1 MPILQEVIT
10 MLCVQHKSFLI
21 QKLYFQP
28 LLRRGHEFAILLFYT
43 PLLYQ
48 IPDFYTGYQT
58 FILDTRHYFF
68 PNISYYPEVC
78 RSILGS
84 SLIVC
89 KLQEHISRY
98 MHVSILCSKLS
109 LTNKNCNELQQINLL
124 RYYLYNIDNFAHVCL
139 AGGVQL
145 IVFQQQQKH
154 SLHGSSL
161 SRECLPL

>member
-1 MPILQEVIT
+1 
-10 MLCVQHKSFLI
+10 
-21 QKLYFQP
+21 
-28 LLRRGHEFAILLFYT
+28 
-43 PLLYQ
+43 
-48 IPDFYTGYQT
+48 
-58 FILDTRHYFF
+58 
-68 PNISYYPEVC
+68 
-78 RSILGS
+78 
-84 SLIVC
+84 
-89 KLQEHISRY
+89 

-109 LTNKNCNELQQINLL
+109 LTNKNCNEFQQINLL

>member
-1 MPILQEVIT
+1 MATHSTVLAWRIPGMGATVYGVAQSRTWLKR
-10 MLCVQHKSFLI
+10 LSSSSSSKKSSWICNSLS
-21 QKLYFQP
+21 P
-28 LLRRGHEFAILLFYT
+28 
-43 PLLYQ
+43 
-48 IPDFYTGYQT
+48 
-58 FILDTRHYFF
+58 FILDTRLYFF
-68 PNISYYPEVC
+68 SNISYFSEVN

-89 KLQEHISRY
+89 KLQVHISRY

-109 LTNKNCNELQQINLL
+109 LTNKNFNELILKNLL
-124 RYYLYNIDNFAHVCL
+124 RYFLNNIDSFAHVCL
-139 AGGVQL
+139 EGGMLL